1 VSIVDA
7 APLNTNMR
15 RFTAQQLAPVA
26 VRTGLTG
33 KDNRSDRYGEDQMV
47 GTRIKITI
55 MLSWRRTASFTSKP
69 AKR

>member
-1 VSIVDA
+1 VSTVDA

-15 RFTAQQLAPVA
+15 RFTAQQLASVA

-55 MLSWRRTASFTSKP
+55 MLS
-69 AKR
+69 